1 MAQAHNMDDPYLSSD
16 AVATFMRLADVAH
29 ETGDDNNELTTE
41 ELADFMTQVMPGS
54 VTVTAEQNLNKI
66 ITDPNNQNN
75 LKHFHVTFI
84 LGEFFTYLH
93 NDQNNNFTYNSL
105 VIGFNEQFGGGGPA
119 NPNQEGNENLDEVEE
134 EAVEEEAVQEQQSDP
149 RCIRQDPDAEWPAYM
164 EQPADKSDCKNCE
177 GVDPVSRDNILDDDV
192 ALEDLRVLPSGDC
205 TTAESLEA
213 LRNTTGVDPTTREPL
228 LGGKKRKSKKSRKVK
243 KTMKKRRKTKK
254 TKKTKKN

>member
-1 MAQAHNMDDPYLSSD
+1 MAQAHTMNDPYLSSD
-16 AVATFMRLADVAH
+16 AVATFMRLADAAS
-29 ETGDDNNELTTE
+29 GDDNNELSTE
-41 ELADFMTQVMPGS
+41 ELADFMTQVMPVNETIG
-54 VTVTAEQNLNKI
+54 AEENLNKI
-66 ITDPNNQNN
+66 ITDPNNRNN

-84 LGEFFTYLH
+84 LGEFFTYIH
-93 NDQNNNFTYNSL
+93 NNQDNNFTYNSL

-134 EAVEEEAVQEQQSDP
+134 EAVQEQQGDP
-149 RCIRQDPDAEWPAYM
+149 RCIRENDGPWPAYM

-192 ALEDLRVLPSGDC
+192 VLEDLRVLPSGDC
-205 TTAESLEA
+205 TTQASLDT
-213 LRNTTGVDPTTREPL
+213 LRSTTGQDPTTREPL

-254 TKKTKKN
+254 TKKN